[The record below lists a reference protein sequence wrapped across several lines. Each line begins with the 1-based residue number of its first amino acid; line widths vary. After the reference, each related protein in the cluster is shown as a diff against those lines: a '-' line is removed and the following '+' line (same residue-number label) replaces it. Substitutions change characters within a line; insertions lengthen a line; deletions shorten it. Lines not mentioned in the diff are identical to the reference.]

1 MHTHEVRFRVMG
13 CAAHVVTVD
22 GTEGLLRLARHE
34 LETLERRWSRFI
46 SGSDVDRLNRLAGTA
61 VEVHPDTLT
70 LVSAAIELWNLT
82 GHRCDPTVL
91 PSLVAAGYRASRHD
105 PRRVTRMAADP
116 RSGPAPGCEDIDLD
130 VSAGTVRL
138 PRGVAFDP
146 GGVGKGL
153 AADLVAGA
161 LLDAGAAGA
170 LVNVGGDLRVVGESP
185 DGEGWY
191 LEVEDPYDP
200 EGFVLRL
207 SLGDGGL
214 ATSSTL
220 TNTWEEGG
228 EARHHLIDPRTG
240 RPSTSPVV
248 AASVVAGSAWL
259 AEGYAKAALLAGPEE
274 GIELLEAGG
283 VAGLVVSDGGRLT
296 VSSRLGV
303 FL

>member
-1 MHTHEVRFRVMG
+1 MSTHEARFRVMG
-13 CAAHVVTVD
+13 CAAHVVTVGGCD
-22 GTEGLLRLARHE
+22 SLLEVARNE
-34 LETLERRWSRFI
+34 LEVLERRWSRFI
-46 SGSDVDRLNRLAGTA
+46 AGSDVDRINRLAGMA

-70 LVSAAIELWNLT
+70 LVSAAKELWT
-82 GHRCDPTVL
+82 VTDGRCDATVL
-91 PSLVAAGYRASRHD
+91 PSVVAAGYRASRHD
-105 PRRVTRMAADP
+105 PERVTRMAAEARTAP
-116 RSGPAPGCEDIDLD
+116 SPGCGEIDID

-161 LLDAGAAGA
+161 LIDAGAAGA
-170 LVNVGGDLRVVGESP
+170 LVNVGGDLRVIGEGP
-185 DGEGWY
+185 DDGGWY
-191 LEVEDPYDP
+191 LEVEDPFDP
-200 EGFVLRL
+200 EGFVVRL

-220 TNTWEEGG
+220 TNTWMEWG
-228 EARHHLIDPRTG
+228 EMRHPLIDPRTG
-240 RPSTSPVV
+240 RPSDTSVV
-248 AASVVAGSAWL
+248 AASVVASTAWL

-274 GIELLEAGG
+274 GIELLEVGG
-283 VAGLVVSDGGRLT
+283 VAGLVVSDDGGLV